1 MVYSIRIFILLFLL
15 QFSLIGKA
23 EEGRFHLFTDETKS
37 AYPSVIYDFLERY
50 LYKLDSLENA
60 NPVMLK
66 RFSDDKVVF
75 MKGDAGVAKN
85 ISPQNPFSVKLV
97 EDKFYEAIWSDSSQN
112 EILHIVFPVNYEL
125 ILGMSKNKI
134 EKMMKCKLLSM
145 PDFFVMDESSDIDV
159 VEYEKNIY
167 IPENRRFLDIEDLN
181 TNIYFSKT
189 PANKFQPI
197 YNSGNLAYSAVNLLQ
212 GIISNCNDYRF
223 SIYQNMYDFKYE
235 EYTIKLSQWLN
246 YCKEINATV
255 YTGIEEERE
264 DGVKL
269 LVLVQS
275 HDLGFRHMLS
285 VILPWNFVDKP
296 NTTLK
301 AKLHAF
307 IPIHNVTTIYYEDFL
322 QNKK

>member
-1 MVYSIRIFILLFLL
+1 MIHSIRIFILLSLL
-15 QFSLIGKA
+15 QLSSTGKA
-23 EEGRFHLFTDETKS
+23 EEGRFHLFSDETKT

-50 LYKLDSLENA
+50 LYNLDSLQNA
-60 NPVMLK
+60 NPIML
-66 RFSDDKVVF
+66 RHFSNDKVVF
-75 MKGDAGVAKN
+75 IKGDASVAKN

-97 EDKFYEAIWSDSSQN
+97 EDKFYEAKWSDLSQK

-134 EKMMKCKLLSM
+134 EKMMKSKLLSM
-145 PDFFVMDESSDIDV
+145 PESFVADENFNFDF
-159 VEYEKNIY
+159 VEHEKDIY
-167 IPENRRFLDIEDLN
+167 IPENFRFLDIKDLN

-189 PANKFQPI
+189 PNNKFQPI
-197 YNSGNLAYSAVNLLQ
+197 YNSENLAYSAINLLQ
-212 GIISNCNDYRF
+212 GIISNCNDYRM

-246 YCKEINATV
+246 YCKDINATI
-255 YTGIEEERE
+255 YAGIEEERE

-269 LVLVQS
+269 LLLVQS

-285 VILPWNFVDKP
+285 VVVPWNFVDKP
-296 NTTLK
+296 NTALK
-301 AKLHAF
+301 VKLHAF
-307 IPIHNVTTIYYEDFL
+307 IPIHNVTTIYYEELL